1 MSTDDVM
8 FATIL
13 AGVALSAATFFVE
26 VLRWRSTLAAEESQD
41 ERRRLLHS
49 DRLLDVSQA
58 APADQGA
65 DILAFA
71 LRGAA
76 TPATARAEKANA
88 TPEQAAVRSS
98 VCARRC
104 G

>member
-13 AGVALSAATFFVE
+13 AGIALSAATFFVE
-26 VLRWRSTLAAEESQD
+26 VLRWRSTLAAEENQD
-41 ERRRLLHS
+41 ERRRALHANSLLQGS
-49 DRLLDVSQA
+49 RG
-58 APADQGA
+58 DQGA

-71 LRGAA
+71 PRGAA
-76 TPATARAEKANA
+76 PSMASTDDDKADSKA
-88 TPEQAAVRSS
+88 GQAPPRSS
-98 VCARRC
+98 ICARKC